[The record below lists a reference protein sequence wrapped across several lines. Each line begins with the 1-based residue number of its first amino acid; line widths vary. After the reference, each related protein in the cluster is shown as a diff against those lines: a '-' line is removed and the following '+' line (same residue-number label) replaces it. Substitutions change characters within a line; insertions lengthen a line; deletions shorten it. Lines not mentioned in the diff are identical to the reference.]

1 MANKT
6 IKVDHL
12 YRVEGHGGIRVELD
26 GKKLLDVK
34 MEIFEG
40 SRFFEALIRGRH
52 YKDVPMIMCRI
63 CAICS
68 ASHRLVSISAVEKA
82 IGLEVSSQTKLLR
95 ELLILGETIESHT
108 LHLFCL
114 AAPDFLG
121 FPGVVAM
128 ADRHEAVVRMG
139 LGLKKLGNA
148 IQEIVGGRKI
158 HQVNAEVGGFAKIP
172 EKADLLTLRSDL
184 EAKIPDTLEAL
195 SFIESIS
202 KENITASPSIFS
214 ALDNGREEYRYHGDN
229 ILVSSADKAIDDK
242 LPVEKYKELCNEFVV
257 NHSHA
262 KHSLYKEKPFMVGAL
277 ARLYLHRHKL
287 SGKAGS
293 EMKRLEP
300 AFDPDNI
307 LWNNLGQAIEVIQSF
322 ERAIE
327 IIDQIMEDGYKE
339 EELARPGKL
348 RGGSGAAGT
357 EAPRGTLYHSYTV
370 DDKGIVTDADVI
382 TPTAINLENMEKD
395 IRAATHIAIDE
406 PEAKLKLQLEK
417 VARAYDPCIS
427 CSVHLVDIRKSK

>member
-68 ASHRLVSISAVEKA
+68 ASHRLVSIRAVEEA
-82 IGLEVSSQTKLLR
+82 IGLEVSNQTKLLR

-121 FPGVVAM
+121 FPGVAAM

-139 LGLKKLGNA
+139 LGLKKLGNS

-158 HQVNAEVGGFAKIP
+158 HQVNAEVGGFGKVP
-172 EKADLLTLRSDL
+172 EKEELLSLRNEL
-184 EAKIPDTLEAL
+184 EAKLPDTLESLA
-195 SFIESIS
+195 FIESIS
-202 KENITASPSIFS
+202 KEDITDSSSIFS
-214 ALDNGREEYRYHGDN
+214 ALDDGSGNYRYHGDN
-229 ILVSSADKAIDDK
+229 ILISTGDK
-242 LPVEKYKELCNEFVV
+242 LPVKKYKELCNEFVV
-257 NHSHA
+257 SHSHA
-262 KHSLYKEKPFMVGAL
+262 KHSLYKEKPFMVGSL

-300 AFDPDNI
+300 SFDPDNI

-322 ERAIE
+322 ERSIE
-327 IIDQIMEDGYKE
+327 IIGQLMENGYKE

-348 RGGSGAAGT
+348 TGGSGAAGT
-357 EAPRGTLYHSYTV
+357 EAPRGTLYHSYTI

-406 PEAKLKLQLEK
+406 PEDKLKLQLEK
-417 VARAYDPCIS
+417 VVRAYDPCIS
-427 CSVHLVDIRKSK
+427 CSVHLVDLRKLK

>member
-1 MANKT
+1 MANKI

-68 ASHRLVSISAVEKA
+68 ASHRLVAIRAVEKA
-82 IGLEVSSQTKLLR
+82 IGLEVSKQTKLLR

-121 FPGVVAM
+121 FPGVAAM

-158 HQVNAEVGGFAKIP
+158 HQVNAEVGGFGKVP
-172 EKADLLTLRSDL
+172 EKAELLKLRSDL
-184 EAKIPDTLEAL
+184 EAKIPDTLETL
-195 SFIESIS
+195 LFIESIS
-202 KENITASPSIFS
+202 TENINNSPSIFS
-214 ALDNGREEYRYHGDN
+214 ALDDGSDNYRYQGDN
-229 ILVSSADKAIDDK
+229 ILVSTGDK
-242 LPVEKYKELCNEFVV
+242 LPVHEYKKLCNEFVLS
-257 NHSHA
+257 HSHA
-262 KHSLYKEKPFMVGAL
+262 KHSLYKGKPFMVGSL

-287 SGKAGS
+287 SGRAGE
-293 EMKRLEP
+293 EMRRLEP

-307 LWNNLGQAIEVIQSF
+307 LWNNLGQAIEVLQSF

-327 IIDQIMEDGYKE
+327 IIDRIMADGYKE

-348 RGGSGAAGT
+348 AGGTGAAGT

-406 PEAKLKLQLEK
+406 PEDKLKLQLEK

-427 CSVHLVDIRKSK
+427 CSVHLVDIRKAK